1 MPASV
6 ICTGC
11 GKKVV
16 VRDEHIGK
24 RMKCPQC
31 KTGFVATPEDI
42 DEPDAP
48 EQVDQGQKIADM
60 ISAQWPVV
68 AGVGLIIFGLAII
81 LITGMTRFGLLVM
94 GLGMCSI
101 GYWALS
107 SSNKDYNF

>member
-31 KTGFVATPEDI
+31 GEKFVATAEDI

-48 EQVDQGQKIADM
+48 EEVDQGQKIADM
-60 ISAQWPVV
+60 IYAQWPAV
-68 AGVGLIIFGLAII
+68 AWLGLIVFGLVVI
-81 LITGMTRFGLLVM
+81 LTTGMTRAGLLLM
-94 GLGMCSI
+94 GLGICSI